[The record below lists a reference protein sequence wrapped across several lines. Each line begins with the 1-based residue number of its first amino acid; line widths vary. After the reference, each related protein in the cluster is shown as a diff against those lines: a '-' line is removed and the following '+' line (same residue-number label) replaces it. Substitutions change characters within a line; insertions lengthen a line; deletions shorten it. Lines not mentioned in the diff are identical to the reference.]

1 MQRNLKEN
9 TVLSFDG
16 FLTEAKNLHLEHLED
31 EILNNGVVGTRG
43 AINFLQSLRDML
55 AGNAKSSVNVTVK
68 WDGAPAVFAGI
79 NPENDPFFVGTKGV
93 FNKNAK
99 IKYTIDDIDRNH
111 PGTGLNQKLKVALTE
126 LSKLAIKD
134 VLQGDMMFTQDDLEK
149 KTIDGKQYITFQ
161 PNTIVYAVPM
171 ESASRILSSTMGIVF
186 HTTYHGKTMEDMS
199 ASFTVN
205 LRGLAK
211 NAGVWFSDASYK
223 DTSGTINFNKAETDA
238 ITKILSKAGKTFHT
252 LKADVLTHIAEDDEI
267 KILVKTFNNTKV
279 RAGEKITNTRMHT
292 KGLIEYIYD
301 KLKKD
306 VDKVKR
312 QQVKDIKQMKMDTY
326 MKFFRSSSSQLVKIF
341 DMQNLLVDAKDMII
355 RKLEKSKGVMDTFV
369 RTNNGYKVTQPE
381 GFVAID
387 KIGKAVKLVD
397 RLEFA
402 HQNFTAAK
410 AWDK

>member
-1 MQRNLKEN
+1 MF
-9 TVLSFDG
+9 TFSG

-31 EILNNGVVGTRG
+31 EVLNNGVVGTRG
-43 AINFLQSLRDML
+43 ALNFLQSLRDML
-55 AGNAKSSVNVTVK
+55 AGSSKSSVNVTVK
-68 WDGAPAVFAGI
+68 WDGAPAIFAGI
-79 NPENDPFFVGTKGV
+79 NPENGQFFVGTKGV

-99 IKYTIDDIDRNH
+99 INYTIDDIDRNH

-126 LSKLAIKD
+126 LSKLGIKN
-134 VLQGDMMFTQDDLEK
+134 VLQGDMLFTQEDIEK
-149 KTIDGKQYITFQ
+149 KTIDGKQYVTFQ

-171 ESASRILSSTMGIVF
+171 ESSSRILSSTMGIVF
-186 HTTYHGKTMEDMS
+186 HTTYSGKTMEDMS

-205 LRGLAK
+205 LRGLDK
-211 NAGVWFSDASYK
+211 NAGVWFSDANYK
-223 DTSGTINFNKAETDA
+223 DTSGTINFNKKETDA
-238 ITKILSKAGKTFHT
+238 ITKILSQAGKTFRT
-252 LKADVLTHIAEDDEI
+252 LDSGVLTMIAEDEEL
-267 KILVKTFNNTKV
+267 KIFVKTYNNTKV

-301 KLKKD
+301 KKKKE

-312 QQVKDIKQMKMDTY
+312 PQNKAVKQQNMDRLMKY
-326 MKFFRSSSSQLVKIF
+326 FRSNSTQMVRIF
-341 DMQNLLVDAKDMII
+341 DMQNLLVQAKDMII

-369 RTNNGYKVTQPE
+369 RTEKGYRVTQPE

-387 KIGKAVKLVD
+387 KVGKAVKWVD

-410 AWDK
+410 NWTK

>member
-1 MQRNLKEN
+1 ML
-9 TVLSFDG
+9 TFDG

-31 EILNNGVVGTRG
+31 EVLNNGVVGTRG

-79 NPENDPFFVGTKGV
+79 NPENDQFFVGTKGV

-99 IKYTIDDIDRNH
+99 INYTADDIDRNH

-126 LSKLAIKD
+126 LSKLGIKD

-171 ESASRILSSTMGIVF
+171 ESASQILSSTMGIVF

-355 RKLEKSKGVMDTFV
+355 RKLEGSKGVMDTFV

>member
-1 MQRNLKEN
+1 ML
-9 TVLSFDG
+9 TFDG

-79 NPENDPFFVGTKGV
+79 NPENDQFFVGTKGV

-99 IKYTIDDIDRNH
+99 INYTIDDIDRNH

-126 LSKLAIKD
+126 LSKLGIKD